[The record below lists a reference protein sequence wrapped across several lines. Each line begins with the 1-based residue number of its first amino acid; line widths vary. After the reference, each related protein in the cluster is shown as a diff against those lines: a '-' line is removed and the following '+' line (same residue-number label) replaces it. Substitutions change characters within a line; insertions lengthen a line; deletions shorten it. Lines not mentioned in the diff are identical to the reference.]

1 VPGKVALVYD
11 DAYGAYRHADWHPLQ
26 PRRVKLAFE
35 LIQQTGLGAHA
46 ELLQPRQAAD
56 EELSLVHSPDYVE
69 LVKRLGHGDQLTR
82 ADLFQAAA
90 AGFASEDNPVFP
102 DMHEASA
109 LIAGGSLVAAE
120 AVESG
125 RAAHAFNPAG
135 GLHHAMRE
143 MASGFCVYNDV
154 AVAVAWLRRQG
165 HRVAVVDVDVH
176 HGDGTQ
182 ASFYSDPEVL
192 TISLHQLS
200 RGFFPGTGFPQETG
214 AGPAAGTSINVPY
227 PPETWDEPWLR
238 GFEEVVPALLR
249 QFKPSVLVTQDG
261 CDTHLLD
268 PLASLRCST
277 RIFPHLGRRFH
288 DLAHELCEGR
298 WVALGGGGYAVE
310 EVVPRAWTLLFAEMV
325 EHPELAAHLND
336 AHAFPP
342 DPETQELVWPAVE
355 RSLRAL
361 DAALELSRDQLA

>member
-1 VPGKVALVYD
+1 MALVYD

-26 PRRVKLAFE
+26 PRRVKLTVE
-35 LIQQTGLGAHA
+35 LIRETGLAAQA
-46 ELLQPRQAAD
+46 ELLQPRQAGEA
-56 EELSLVHSPDYVE
+56 ELNLVHSPDYVE
-69 LVKRLGHGDQLTR
+69 LVKKLGHGEELTR
-82 ADLFQAAA
+82 QDLFRATA
-90 AGFASEDNPVFP
+90 AGFASQDNPVFP

-120 AVESG
+120 AVHSG

-154 AVAVAWLRRQG
+154 AIAAAWLRQQG

-182 ASFYSDPEVL
+182 AAFYSDPEVL
-192 TISLHQLS
+192 TTSLHQLS
-200 RGFFPGTGFPQETG
+200 LGFFPGTGYPEEIG
-214 AGPAAGTSINVPY
+214 AGAAAGTSINLPC
-227 PPETWDEPWLR
+227 PPATWDEPWLR
-238 GFEEVVPALLR
+238 GFDEVVPALLR
-249 QFKPSVLVTQDG
+249 EFKPSILVTQCG

-268 PLASLRCST
+268 PLANLRCST
-277 RIFPHLGRRFH
+277 RLFPHVGRRFH
-288 DLAHELCEGR
+288 DLTHELCDGR

-310 EVVPRAWTLLFAEMV
+310 EVVPRAWTLLFAEMT

-336 AHAFPP
+336 EHGFPP
-342 DPETQELVWPAVE
+342 APEIQELVWPEVE
-355 RSLRAL
+355 QALRAL
-361 DAALELSRDQLA
+361 DAALEVSRDRRA